1 MKGEG
6 GEFIP
11 EQRAVGAKVY
21 LTMNGQIKKSGFYD
35 LFLNA
40 DRVNHTYAFNYN
52 RRESALQYYT
62 ADELSARLGAKVNV
76 ISALDTA
83 VLTAQIQENNQG
95 TVLWRW
101 CIILA
106 LLFLGIE
113 ILLLRFWKV

>member
-1 MKGEG
+1 MKGEA

-11 EQRAVGAKVY
+11 EQRTVGAKVF
-21 LTMNGQIKKSGFYD
+21 LTMNGQVKKSGFYD
-35 LFLNA
+35 LFLNPGQ
-40 DRVNHTYAFNYN
+40 VNHGFAFNYN
-52 RRESALQYYT
+52 RRESALQYFSPE
-62 ADELSARLGAKVNV
+62 ELSERLGEKVNI

-83 VLTAQIQENNQG
+83 VLTARIEENNQG

-101 CIILA
+101 CIILV